1 MKDKILI
8 ALAGFMGGIG
18 PSLAELASLAKDN
31 KLPEFSFFVG
41 AVIIGIMGM
50 SVALIAKETVPWKA
64 FTQGMGAPTLFS
76 SATTAVTSVVA
87 SGAFMISPVSTVY
100 ADTLIERVVVADSS
114 KESTIVRDSV
124 IIMIEKELYKKSLP
138 GSTIVIEKD
147 DFKAAYVVP
156 DTDTVRLKLDVYNPA
171 IRRALFQGL
180 LPMQDNLT
188 KQFEAKLVVK
198 EVGKNK

>member
-1 MKDKILI
+1 MKDRIFI

-31 KLPEFSFFVG
+31 KLPAFSFFVG
-41 AVIIGIMGM
+41 AVVIGIMGM

-87 SGAFMISPVSTVY
+87 SGAFMFSPVATVY
-100 ADTLIERVVVADSS
+100 ADSLTERAITDSS
-114 KESTIVRDSV
+114 ATMGVRDSV
-124 IIMIEKELYKKSLP
+124 IIMIEKELYKKCSP
-138 GSTIVIEKD
+138 GSTIILEKD
-147 DFKAAYVVP
+147 DFKASYVVP
-156 DTDTVRLKLDVYNPA
+156 DTDTVRLELDVYNPA

-188 KQFEAKLVVK
+188 KQFKAKLMVK
-198 EVGKNK
+198 EVERYK

>member
-1 MKDKILI
+1 MKDRIFI

-31 KLPEFSFFVG
+31 KLPAFSFFVG
-41 AVIIGIMGM
+41 AVVIGIMGM

-87 SGAFMISPVSTVY
+87 SGAFMFSPVATVY
-100 ADTLIERVVVADSS
+100 ADSITESAIIDSS
-114 KESTIVRDSV
+114 STKMVRDSV

-147 DFKAAYVVP
+147 NFKAAYKVP
-156 DTDTVRLKLDVYNPA
+156 DTDTVRLELGVYNPA

-188 KQFEAKLVVK
+188 KQFEAKLMVK
-198 EVGKNK
+198 EVEKHK

>member
-1 MKDKILI
+1 MKDRILI

-76 SATTAVTSVVA
+76 SATTAVTSAVA
-87 SGAFMISPVSTVY
+87 SGAFMFSPVSTAY
-100 ADTLIERVVVADSS
+100 AEPYIENVVLDSTE
-114 KESTIVRDSV
+114 KVKLQDSV

-147 DFKAAYVVP
+147 DFEAAYIVP
-156 DTDTVRLKLDVYNPA
+156 DTDTVQLKLDVYNPA

-188 KQFEAKLVVK
+188 KQFEAKLMVK
-198 EVGKNK
+198 EVGKHK